1 MELCTAPDVILEA
14 GEEWQDRGRVAG
26 VWPGAW
32 GQELEAEGWGESAEG
47 GGLGQSRNKR
57 EGGAEAEKGT
67 TAGVGVVVWGEVGV
81 LGRSWDRPRGR
92 DSLLW
97 HWKRPLPQPSSLA
110 GQGTLT
116 ALG

>member
-1 MELCTAPDVILEA
+1 MA
-14 GEEWQDRGRVAG
+14 GQGESGRGVARG
-26 VWPGAW
+26 LGA
-32 GQELEAEGWGESAEG
+32 GAGGRGWGESAEG